1 MRKALSLVL
10 AGAMAFSLVGCSSS
24 DDQKTTQKAAETTT
38 TAAANDATEASS
50 EAQETEAQNTELSYK
65 FEKAEN
71 PVTIKVVST
80 YAGEDAGAAIFQ
92 KRVKEWEDLTGN
104 TVDDQSATASEEFK
118 QRVSADFQTG
128 AEPDVLF
135 YFNGTDSDDFVSA
148 GKVVSVDTIRETYP
162 EYAYNMND
170 DLLGASPVDGVNY
183 SIPVNGYWEGMF
195 ANKKVLEAAGVDL
208 PTADTT
214 WDEFLEMCG
223 KIKEAGYTPIA
234 VSLNEEP
241 HYWFEYAIYNHRS
254 VATHNA
260 LPTEMGDEQSEAWVA
275 GLNDITTLYK
285 DGYLPENA
293 LTIGAA
299 EASQLFF
306 DGKAAFQIDGNWKI
320 GGIKENVENIDDYTV
335 TYVPGMGDR
344 KSTDI
349 ISGISSGYFVTQK
362 AWEDAEKQAAVVN
375 FIEYMTQDEVVSE
388 FAAVSATALKN
399 GPVLDESTLTSLEK
413 DAIAFTSGMT
423 GYTGA
428 VQDNLANEERAP
440 IFTEMS
446 KIVSEEKTAEEA
458 VEEVLDLV
466 ADR

>member
-80 YAGEDAGAAIFQ
+80 YAGEDGNAENFQ
-92 KRVKEWEDLTGN
+92 NRVKEWEALTGN
-104 TVDDQSATASEEFK
+104 TVDDQSATSDETFK
-118 QRVSADFQTG
+118 QRITADFQTG

-135 YFNGTDSDDFVSA
+135 YFNGTDSNDFVSA

-162 EYAYNMND
+162 EYAYNMKD

-183 SIPVNGYWEGMF
+183 SIPVNGYWEGLF
-195 ANKKVLEAAGVDL
+195 VNKEVLEKAGVEV

-214 WDEFLEMCG
+214 WEEFLEMCG
-223 KIKEAGYTPIA
+223 KIKDAGLTPIA
-234 VSLNEEP
+234 VSLNQVP
-241 HYWFEYAIYNHRS
+241 HYWFEYSIYNHRS

-260 LPTEMGDEQSEAWVA
+260 LPEEFDDEQGQAWAA
-275 GLNDITTLYK
+275 GLDDITALY
-285 DGYLPENA
+285 DAGYLPENT
-293 LTIGAA
+293 LTATDD
-299 EASQLFF
+299 ETVQMFL
-306 DGKAAFQIDGNWKI
+306 DDKAAFLIDGSWKV
-320 GGIKENVENIDDYTV
+320 GGIEAGVDDIENFTV

-344 KSTDI
+344 KTTDI
-349 ISGISSGYFVTQK
+349 IGGISMGYYITTQ
-362 AWEDAEKQAAVVN
+362 AWEDAEKQAAVVS
-375 FIEYMTQDEVVSE
+375 FIEYMTQDEVVSQ
-388 FAAVSATALKN
+388 FAGTAVTALKN
-399 GPVLDESTLTSLEK
+399 GATVDKSTLSALGN
-413 DAIAFTSGMT
+413 DAVAFCAGVTGIA
-423 GYTGA
+423 GA
-428 VQDNLANEERAP
+428 VEDNLANEERTP
-440 IFTEMS
+440 IFGEMA
-446 KIVSEEKTAEEA
+446 KIVKKEKTAAEA
-458 VEEVLDLV
+458 VEEVLEIV